1 MVLCQAVRLANALA
15 RPPHHQ
21 VNVDALL
28 LSSLSHLRTVSR
40 RNRRIGYDE
49 KSPTGGR
56 NPLAERNEQYAIER
70 WQTMHNRW
78 WNEVKPAE

>member
-1 MVLCQAVRLANALA
+1 MRICKVVSRICEA
-15 RPPHHQ
+15 
-21 VNVDALL
+21 
-28 LSSLSHLRTVSR
+28 VSR
-40 RNRRIGYDE
+40 RMESGEIYA
-49 KSPTGGR
+49 PTGVR